1 MQANFRH
8 PGYTFIESY
17 EEGIPSCRK
26 SLARCVAAYARF
38 LRSEAGVETSLPV
51 DVDRIYQTFGIRQG
65 SLQVHEQLVGME
77 GFAADRLGLVFIST
91 EGPEA
96 RQRFTKAH
104 ELVEYLITALQ
115 GNAYNH
121 VLRNY
126 IEGSKKEKLCEW
138 GAAALLMPRQSF
150 IPDVNEMDVSLASAS
165 ELAGR
170 YQTSLLATLYGI
182 VEHHAAQDTALIVWH
197 HAHRKAER
205 ERLAADNQASLF
217 DDAYRST
224 IPLAVRVW
232 WTAFPRHLRIVARA
246 LRNKSTPDDSLVG
259 RVFADR
265 LPRQGREI
273 VKLVKLRGE
282 CFVDAVA
289 AEIDNK
295 PCVISLFRLPA
306 SYAADQPR
314 SGLLFDHVTG
324 AG

>member
-138 GAAALLMPRQSF
+138 GA
-150 IPDVNEMDVSLASAS
+150 V
-165 ELAGR
+165 
-170 YQTSLLATLYGI
+170 
-182 VEHHAAQDTALIVWH
+182 
-197 HAHRKAER
+197 
-205 ERLAADNQASLF
+205 
-217 DDAYRST
+217 
-224 IPLAVRVW
+224 
-232 WTAFPRHLRIVARA
+232 
-246 LRNKSTPDDSLVG
+246 LV
-259 RVFADR
+259 
-265 LPRQGREI
+265 PM
-273 VKLVKLRGE
+273 
-282 CFVDAVA
+282 
-289 AEIDNK
+289 
-295 PCVISLFRLPA
+295 
-306 SYAADQPR
+306 
-314 SGLLFDHVTG
+314 
-324 AG
+324 